1 LEKAVATNKTEAVND
16 AEVHVARTLY
26 VASSNPGK
34 LRDFGLA
41 AAAHGVL
48 ILPLPGL
55 EVIEAPPEDALTF
68 EGNARD
74 KAIYYSWF
82 LPGEIV
88 LADDSG
94 LEVDILKGAPGV
106 RSARYAAD
114 AGFRA
119 GQTDDA
125 NNNLFLLQQ
134 LNGVPDAER
143 GARYRCVLAAARD
156 STSLLT
162 APGTVEGRVL
172 SAPRGSG
179 GFGYDPLFYLPGL
192 ERTMA
197 EIDDQTRWAL
207 SHRGNAFRALLH
219 PLLSQF
225 TEGEGLSKVP

>member
-1 LEKAVATNKTEAVND
+1 M
-16 AEVHVARTLY
+16 ARTLY
-26 VASSNPGK
+26 VASTNPGK
-34 LRDFGLA
+34 LRDFALA
-41 AAAHGVL
+41 AAAHGML

-55 EVIEAPPEDALTF
+55 DAIEPPAEDGLTF
-68 EGNARD
+68 EDNARE
-74 KAIYYSWF
+74 KAIHYSWF

-119 GQTDDA
+119 TSTDDV

-134 LNGVPDAER
+134 LAGVPDGER
-143 GARYRCVLAAARD
+143 GGRYRCVLAAAQD
-156 STSLLT
+156 STSLVT
-162 APGTVEGRVL
+162 AQGTVEGRIL

-179 GFGYDPLFYLPGL
+179 GFGYDPLFYLPAL

-197 EIDDQTRWAL
+197 EMDDQAKWTL
-207 SHRGNAFRALLH
+207 SHRGHAFRALLQH
-219 PLLSQF
+219 F
-225 TEGEGLSKVP
+225 TERSAE